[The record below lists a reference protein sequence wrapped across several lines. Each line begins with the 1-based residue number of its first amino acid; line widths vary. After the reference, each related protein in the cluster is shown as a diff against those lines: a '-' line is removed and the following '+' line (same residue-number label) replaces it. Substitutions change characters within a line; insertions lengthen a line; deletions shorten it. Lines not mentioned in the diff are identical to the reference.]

1 MEIRP
6 FHDDQS
12 AAFEV
17 VVPSEIQQFVLLFDA
32 VEVEMENVQSSAR
45 VFLHQGKGGA
55 RYFVAITQTFHHSL
69 GQGGFPGSEVADK
82 SNDVSGFRLATK
94 QFPQFEGCVRIW
106 EREGEL
112 NRHGSIED
120 LQALKCKSSPGT
132 DHRKRLRFFGFRF
145 LRLTAKGRPHG
156 FGEYET
162 HAFPLALLAGTT
174 AVSPAVAIFSATD
187 AIIGGAR
194 VGGDFVEGSE
204 GTTGGVNNW
213 PGAEPPSDLINGIIG
228 GGGEKYLNF
237 AELDTGFII
246 TPNAGPSI
254 VTSMELWVANDAPE
268 RDPASFEVWG
278 TNADVSGGGV
288 ITISSFTLISSGSLD
303 LPLGRDTV
311 PDATGLSEV
320 VAIGDGNAYTCY
332 MVLFPTVRDSVA
344 ANSMQLSEIQ
354 FDGVVIPE
362 PGSTVLAALS
372 LGLLLRR
379 RR

>member
-1 MEIRP
+1 MRP
-6 FHDDQS
+6 T
-12 AAFEV
+12 
-17 VVPSEIQQFVLLFDA
+17 L
-32 VEVEMENVQSSAR
+32 
-45 VFLHQGKGGA
+45 
-55 RYFVAITQTFHHSL
+55 
-69 GQGGFPGSEVADK
+69 
-82 SNDVSGFRLATK
+82 
-94 QFPQFEGCVRIW
+94 
-106 EREGEL
+106 
-112 NRHGSIED
+112 
-120 LQALKCKSSPGT
+120 
-132 DHRKRLRFFGFRF
+132 
-145 LRLTAKGRPHG
+145 
-156 FGEYET
+156 
-162 HAFPLALLAGTT
+162 FPLALLAGTT

-320 VAIGDGNAYTCY
+320 VAIGDGNAYTSY